1 MKTEEG
7 GKGTY
12 ERSRPNPQTES
23 NACLLFGFVQNPALL
38 LLDEAASSLDVE
50 SERLVQATLDRLMS
64 IKRGTTIV
72 IAHRLSTIR

>member
-1 MKTEEG
+1 M
-7 GKGTY
+7 
-12 ERSRPNPQTES
+12 
-23 NACLLFGFVQNPALL
+23 L